1 MTALAQIERL
11 DVSTSVNPML
21 HITPTARGKLAELL
35 TEAGDEASAIR
46 VFVSGGGCGGMA
58 FGMTYAD
65 QTTDYDHIM
74 EMPELKVVVDA
85 VALSFLHGAEIDFTA
100 DSSNPAF
107 VFRNAF
113 QAPKKEA
120 GGGCGAGGGGGCGG
134 GSCGR

>member
-1 MTALAQIERL
+1 MTALARTERL
-11 DVSTSVNPML
+11 DTSVKPML
-21 HITPTARGKLAELL
+21 QITPVARGKLAELL

-65 QTTDYDHIM
+65 QTTDYDHII

>member
-11 DVSTSVNPML
+11 DVSTSINSML
-21 HITPTARGKLAELL
+21 HITPIARGKLAELL

-100 DSSNPAF
+100 DSSSPAF